1 MTKNELS
8 ELENTI
14 EYKFKDRKYLK
25 IALTHKSYLDE
36 HNEYLSNPLN
46 KRKKKYKYYLRKFED
61 FIKLLVIYII
71 VQMDIL
77 LTLQLAS
84 IKNMRNMI

>member
-1 MTKNELS
+1 MLFQNYDKKELS

-36 HNEYLSNPLN
+36 QKNIYQ
-46 KRKKKYKYYLRKFED
+46 
-61 FIKLLVIYII
+61 IKD
-71 VQMDIL
+71 M
-77 LTLQLAS
+77 S
-84 IKNMRNMI
+84 F

>member
-36 HNEYLSNPLN
+36 HNEYLSNQRLS
-46 KRKKKYKYYLRKFED
+46 L
-61 FIKLLVIYII
+61 IHI
-71 VQMDIL
+71 
-77 LTLQLAS
+77 
-84 IKNMRNMI
+84 